1 MTAASRADAASNSA
15 SGQVPPGLFLALM
28 LAGYASMASMRICD
42 TLLAPLA
49 TEFNTS
55 TAQTASVVSGFA
67 IAYGIMQLVYGP
79 AAERWGKL
87 RMILLVLVG
96 GMLAAIWGG
105 LAPNLD
111 SLIASRLLAGGMA
124 AGIIPLTLAWVGDN
138 TSYEHRQATLARLMG
153 ATIIGM
159 MTGQWIG
166 GIVAETWHWR
176 VNFVII
182 ALLFAAAALLL
193 GHNLRRQP
201 PRPVAQ
207 QARMLDYIT
216 GARDIL
222 ANRWAQILFLVAF
235 LEGAMVF
242 GALAFMPLHLQ
253 TYHGIS
259 VSTSGAM
266 VTLFGLGGLLY
277 SRTARQ
283 LLRRLG
289 EDGLARAGGICMLFG
304 LSLALAPHWSWA
316 LPACALFGLGFYCLH
331 GTLQANATQISEH
344 QRAIAVSLY
353 ASLLFLGQSFGV
365 AAGAELVNTT
375 STLPL
380 MLICGAGL
388 VVLGWAFAR
397 SLRRHARQSA

>member
-1 MTAASRADAASNSA
+1 MSSASARSTPAATASN
-15 SGQVPPGLFLALM
+15 QIPPGLFLALM
-28 LAGYASMASMRICD
+28 LSGYASMASMRICD
-42 TLLAPLA
+42 TLLGPLA
-49 TEFNTS
+49 REFDTS
-55 TAQTASVVSGFA
+55 TAQTAAVVSGFA
-67 IAYGIMQLVYGP
+67 IAYGLMQLIYGP

-96 GMLAAIWGG
+96 CMISAIWGA
-105 LAPNLD
+105 LAPSLE
-111 SLIASRLLAGGMA
+111 SLIASRFMAGGMA

-138 TSYEHRQATLARLMG
+138 TPYEQRQATLAQLLG

-166 GIVAETWHWR
+166 GIVSETWHWR

-182 ALLFAAAALLL
+182 AVLFAAAALLL
-193 GHNLRRQP
+193 AHNLRRQP
-201 PRPVAQ
+201 RFQPAG
-207 QARMLDYIT
+207 QARMRDYIT
-216 GARDIL
+216 GARTIL
-222 ANRWAQILFLVAF
+222 SSRWAQILFVVAF

-242 GALAFMPLHLQ
+242 SALAFMPLHLQ

-259 VSTSGAM
+259 VSASGAM
-266 VTLFGLGGLLY
+266 VTLYGVGGLIY

-289 EDGLARAGGICMLFG
+289 EPGLARLGGAIMLIG
-304 LSLALAPHWSWA
+304 LAMALAPRWPWA

-365 AAGAELVNTT
+365 ALGAELVNAT

-380 MLICGAGL
+380 MAGCGAGL

-397 SLRRHARQSA
+397 SLRRHAGL